1 MQKTIVMNRFQL
13 TTISLIMLIIIS
25 CDKGESVKTVSIC
38 GKWAVT
44 DFISIES
51 ISYPKKDGLN
61 PVIEFKI
68 DGSYNLK
75 LDVNSCM
82 GNFTFSDPNMISFS
96 ASGCTKMCCDSEFSQ
111 KFTEMLPRVKTF
123 SMEDRMLKL
132 NIPDWGWIVLEE
144 VK

>member
-1 MQKTIVMNRFQL
+1 MNRFQV
-13 TTISLIMLIIIS
+13 TIISLFMLAIFS
-25 CDKGESVKTVSIC
+25 CDKSEPDKTGSIC

-44 DFISIES
+44 DFISVES
-51 ISYPKKDGLN
+51 ISYPKKDGFN
-61 PVIEFKI
+61 PVIEIKI
-68 DGSYNLK
+68 DGTYNLK
-75 LDVNSCM
+75 LDMNSCM